1 MVNNMPAHFAV
12 VKGRR
17 PSQSGRDDAVKNC
30 ARNVLRYFL
39 RNPQAA
45 DSLEGVAKW
54 RLAEEHV
61 HQTVQTTSRALQLLV
76 DKGYLVER
84 RSALTGKF
92 FALDKEN
99 RREAERFA
107 QKTGRLRKKTE

>member
-1 MVNNMPAHFAV
+1 MLGHLTV

-17 PSQSGRDDAVKNC
+17 PSQSGRDDVAEDS

-54 RLAEEHV
+54 RLAEEQV
-61 HQTVQTTSRALQLLV
+61 HQTVQMTSRALQMLV
-76 DKGYLVER
+76 GKGYLIER

-92 FALDKEN
+92 FALNKEN
-99 RREAERFA
+99 RREAERFV